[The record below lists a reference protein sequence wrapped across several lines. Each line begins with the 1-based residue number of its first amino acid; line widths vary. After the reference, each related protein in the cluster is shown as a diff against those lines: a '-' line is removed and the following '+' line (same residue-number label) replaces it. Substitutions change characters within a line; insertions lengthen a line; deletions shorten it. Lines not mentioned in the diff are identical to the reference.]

1 MMVRV
6 VLGVWMA
13 LWAAMPAA
21 AQGGKMTLEGELTEV
36 VTDQD
41 GRSFY
46 RELDQN
52 DNLCALIKVTVVG
65 ELPNELIMEVGSLG
79 VHKRIYD
86 PNGTGEL
93 WFYVPYQTK
102 NIWLKCAT
110 LDPIGPLPVRLSE
123 GAVYRLKVRSNATS
137 KVVTNV
143 ELSANYLKVV
153 LNAEGATI
161 SLGKSKE
168 CEMLSRIVNGN
179 IFSVRLNYGTYHYRI
194 EHPDYMTAT
203 GTVEV
208 SGTMGDLNVELRPA
222 WGTLEIESSPEGAT
236 VYVSGRRVGTTP
248 CTVERVKAGEVEVR
262 LQHDYCYPLT
272 DKVEVASGGKTTRRN
287 YQLRLQVGK
296 VTVKCPDREAEI
308 WIDNKLYGKG
318 SWTGYISSL
327 SSHIVEARRDGYASQ
342 SAEFS
347 VEDESTATVEIAA
360 PVAYYGTLDL
370 AVEPMMAQVEVDG
383 NAVGTAP
390 VMLQLTATTH
400 KVRLTAEGYHPDEFE
415 VTIGHNSTTTLSRT
429 LTSIEYSPEDLYRKA
444 RSIHYNNKEE
454 KFKWYLKAAKLGHA
468 EAQAE
473 LGICYRIG
481 SGVEKNENEAAKW
494 YLKAAEQGNP
504 KAQVNL
510 AHFYQYGIGGLEE
523 SESKS
528 AEWVRKAAEQG
539 YPEGQWKLGNHY
551 RIGTGVEKNF
561 EMAVYW
567 YRKGAEHGDELCRQ
581 YLAECYQKGEG
592 VQKNINEA
600 LKWYK
605 AILYDKGY
613 ISSYTAKQL
622 LSQHYSGAAQRG
634 DAEAQFIMGCIQS
647 QNDTENRIRWFLPAA
662 KQGHIE
668 AQYRLGQAYVK
679 DRDYEEAKKWLLWA
693 AEKGHTNAQYELGRH
708 DVSLDLTAEQG
719 AEWIYKAA
727 IKGHVE
733 AQLSLGHIY
742 FFGSGVTKDVNEA
755 VKWYRKAAEQ
765 GDELAKDELW
775 ELGESW

>member
-6 VLGVWMA
+6 VLGVWMT

-36 VTDQD
+36 MTDQD

-222 WGTLEIESSPEGAT
+222 WGTLEIESSPEGAA

-272 DKVEVASGGKTTRRN
+272 DKVEVASGGETTRRN

-347 VEDESTATVEIAA
+347 VEDESTAMVEIAA

-400 KVRLTAEGYHPDEFE
+400 KVRLIAEGYHPDEFE

-429 LTSIEYSPEDLYRKA
+429 LTQGTPA
-444 RSIHYNNKEE
+444 EE
-454 KFKWYLKAAKLGHA
+454 LFTMGLNYYEGTNGVIKNYQKAA
-468 EAQAE
+468 EYY
-473 LGICYRIG
+473 I
-481 SGVEKNENEAAKW
+481 
-494 YLKAAEQGNP
+494 KAAEQGHSG
-504 KAQVNL
+504 AQNNL
-510 AHFYQYGIGGLEE
+510 GYCYENGLGVKQ
-523 SESKS
+523 SYT
-528 AEWVRKAAEQG
+528 KAA
-539 YPEGQWKLGNHY
+539 
-551 RIGTGVEKNF
+551 
-561 EMAVYW
+561 
-567 YRKGAEHGDELCRQ
+567 
-581 YLAECYQKGEG
+581 
-592 VQKNINEA
+592 
-600 LKWYK
+600 
-605 AILYDKGY
+605 
-613 ISSYTAKQL
+613 
-622 LSQHYSGAAQRG
+622 
-634 DAEAQFIMGCIQS
+634 
-647 QNDTENRIRWFLPAA
+647 
-662 KQGHIE
+662 
-668 AQYRLGQAYVK
+668 
-679 DRDYEEAKKWLLWA
+679 
-693 AEKGHTNAQYELGRH
+693 
-708 DVSLDLTAEQG
+708 
-719 AEWIYKAA
+719 
-727 IKGHVE
+727 
-733 AQLSLGHIY
+733 
-742 FFGSGVTKDVNEA
+742 
-755 VKWYRKAAEQ
+755 KWYRKAAEQ
-765 GDELAKDELW
+765 GDSCAQMNLGICYKVGRGVLGSYTNAVEWFHKAAEQGNSGAQV
-775 ELGESW
+775 ELGLCYYLGRGIEQNFEEAARWYRKAAEQGDSNAQNNLGLCYSNGQGVEQSYTEAAKWYRKAAEQGNSYAQLNFGDCYYDGQGVEQNYTKAVKWFRKAAKQDNSDAQKKLGYCYYYGQGVEKSYTEAVRWMQKAAKQGNSDAQAWLRKRGQKW

>member
-6 VLGVWMA
+6 VLGALVT

-86 PNGTGEL
+86 PNSTGEL

-179 IFSVRLNYGTYHYRI
+179 IFSVRLDYGTYHYRI

-203 GTVEV
+203 GSVEV

-222 WGTLEIESSPEGAT
+222 WGTLEIESSPEGAA

-272 DKVEVASGGKTTRRN
+272 DKVEVASGGETTRRN

-347 VEDESTATVEIAA
+347 VEDESTAMVEIAA

-390 VMLQLTATTH
+390 VMLQLTATSH

-415 VTIGHNSTTTLSRT
+415 VTIGHNSTTMISRQM
-429 LTSIEYSPEDLYRKA
+429 SQVKPI
-444 RSIHYNNKEE
+444 EE
-454 KFKWYLKAAKLGHA
+454 KESAFVKVEVMPSFMGGDLNTFRNWF
-468 EAQAE
+468 
-473 LGICYRIG
+473 
-481 SGVEKNENEAAKW
+481 SGEFEIPAI
-494 YLKAAEQGNP
+494 AAEN
-504 KAQVNL
+504 
-510 AHFYQYGIGGLEE
+510 
-523 SESKS
+523 
-528 AEWVRKAAEQG
+528 
-539 YPEGQWKLGNHY
+539 
-551 RIGTGVEKNF
+551 
-561 EMAVYW
+561 
-567 YRKGAEHGDELCRQ
+567 
-581 YLAECYQKGEG
+581 G
-592 VQKNINEA
+592 VQGKVVMKFVIEKDGSVGDIEFLQSPDKVYEDEA
-600 LKWYK
+600 RRVLMKSPKWTP
-605 AILYDKGY
+605 GR
-613 ISSYTAKQL
+613 
-622 LSQHYSGAAQRG
+622 QRG
-634 DAEAQFIMGCIQS
+634 QLVRVYYI
-647 QNDTENRIRWFLPAA
+647 LP
-662 KQGHIE
+662 IE
-668 AQYRLGQAYVK
+668 CRL
-679 DRDYEEAKKWLLWA
+679 
-693 AEKGHTNAQYELGRH
+693 N
-708 DVSLDLTAEQG
+708 
-719 AEWIYKAA
+719 
-727 IKGHVE
+727 
-733 AQLSLGHIY
+733 
-742 FFGSGVTKDVNEA
+742 
-755 VKWYRKAAEQ
+755 
-765 GDELAKDELW
+765 
-775 ELGESW
+775 